1 MATEPDRE
9 NSFKCGIR
17 ICIALA
23 VIFVILGFVAAFI
36 GYRPPRADDN
46 FLNDLGNFGSY
57 LQGTTASFWS
67 LAGLLIIFVAFLA
80 QKQQLM
86 RQEIELKN
94 QEKQFDLQQQSIK
107 LQNFENS
114 FFQLLNLHNQN
125 VSQMRISVEQFASV
139 SSNEYDG
146 RKCFQILHN
155 LLHAV
160 YGTRTAEQSADVK
173 HAAEFYSR
181 MFDVYQAS
189 LGHYFRTLYH
199 VIKFVDESEALKLE
213 NADADKNNR
222 RRYTSLV
229 RAQLSAFELELLF
242 YNGISPY
249 GEKFK
254 PLIEKYGLLENFNT
268 AHLLSPKHED
278 FYAKAAF
285 E

>member
-9 NSFKCGIR
+9 NIFKCGIR

-23 VIFVILGFVAAFI
+23 VIFVILGFVAGFI

-94 QEKQFDLQQQSIK
+94 QEKQFELQQQSIK

-125 VSQMRISVEQFASV
+125 VTQMRISVEKNFV
-139 SSNEYDG
+139 GSNEFDG
-146 RKCFQILHN
+146 RGCFKILHN

-160 YGTRTAEQSADVK
+160 YGSRTDEQKADINFT
-173 HAAEFYSR
+173 AEFYLR
-181 MFDVYQAS
+181 MFNVYQAS

-199 VIKFVDESEALKLE
+199 VIKFVDESDALKLE

-268 AHLLSPKHED
+268 EHLLSPKHES
-278 FYAKAAF
+278 FYAKTAF